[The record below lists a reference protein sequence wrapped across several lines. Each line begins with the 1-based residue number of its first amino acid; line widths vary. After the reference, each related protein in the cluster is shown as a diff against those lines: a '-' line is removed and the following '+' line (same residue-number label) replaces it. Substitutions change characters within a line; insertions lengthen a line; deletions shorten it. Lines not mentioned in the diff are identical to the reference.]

1 MSHKFIFSSSALVPV
16 GEESTEPVPHAC
28 YPGRV
33 PVTSDRDLIP
43 RDHLDRYATGRGD
56 PPHTLP
62 LCKFL
67 LVLTFFTF
75 LFYSVTFSNV
85 AQADVFAILPEM
97 DGTSVGVVRLYVH
110 VEPIGTSEGGG
121 EDSCNQV
128 LD

>member
-1 MSHKFIFSSSALVPV
+1 MVYIFQALVRV
-16 GEESTEPVPHAC
+16 NEESTEPVPRTG
-28 YPGRV
+28 YSSRV
-33 PVTSDRDLIP
+33 PVSSDRDLVP
-43 RDHLDRYATGRGD
+43 KDNLDRYATGRGD
-56 PPHTLP
+56 PPHTLS

-67 LVLTFFTF
+67 LVLVFFTF
-75 LFYSVTFSNV
+75 LFYSIAFSNV